1 MNLNRLNIVL
11 FEDSKRD
18 ADHIQAALK
27 EALQSYSFA
36 LSFHVFFTEPEN
48 LKENP
53 YLMQAD
59 LVVLDME
66 IGKTSGIVLGKK
78 LRQFYPNL
86 TMIIVSGYTAY
97 LEKGYTIRA
106 ARYFLKP
113 LNPEILKLEMQDLMD
128 EPQFRQHALIS
139 DPRLGDF
146 KIRVGSVA
154 FIEYRDRKCVF
165 HLTNGHRIAASMALF
180 EADELVCSYG
190 FSSPAKGYLVNLAQ
204 IQSIEKD
211 MVLLKDGSKIPVS
224 RRRCKPF
231 QSAFEQ
237 WNRGGLR

>member
-106 ARYFLKP
+106 ARYF
-113 LNPEILKLEMQDLMD
+113 
-128 EPQFRQHALIS
+128 
-139 DPRLGDF
+139 
-146 KIRVGSVA
+146 
-154 FIEYRDRKCVF
+154 
-165 HLTNGHRIAASMALF
+165 
-180 EADELVCSYG
+180 
-190 FSSPAKGYLVNLAQ
+190 
-204 IQSIEKD
+204 
-211 MVLLKDGSKIPVS
+211 
-224 RRRCKPF
+224 
-231 QSAFEQ
+231 
-237 WNRGGLR
+237 